1 MIIAILVL
9 SIINAVY
16 PFFIVSPS
24 PITVIKESQL
34 TFNIPSI
41 IIIVLT
47 IIILA
52 NNC

>member
-9 SIINAVY
+9 SIINVVFATS
-16 PFFIVSPS
+16 IC
-24 PITVIKESQL
+24 ITYYDKKRRI

-47 IIILA
+47 IIMLA

>member
-9 SIINAVY
+9 SIINAV
-16 PFFIVSPS
+16 FAN
-24 PITVIKESQL
+24 TVCFTYYNYIKNHQI

-47 IIILA
+47 IIMIV
-52 NNC
+52 NNY

>member
-9 SIINAVY
+9 SIINAV
-16 PFFIVSPS
+16 FATFICVTYYDYDKNYQ
-24 PITVIKESQL
+24 I

-47 IIILA
+47 IIMLA